1 MASKLS
7 RLKPSFNEL
16 DYGQKLD
23 LIMSIRA
30 SRRLRKRPLIEAK
43 TKATKATASK
53 MPKKTK
59 LTAAQAAELLAMFSE
74 EIEKDANA

>member
-1 MASKLS
+1 MTKSKLS

-30 SRRLRKRPLIEAK
+30 SRRLRKRPIIEPKAKKPTASSAK
-43 TKATKATASK
+43 TKKPT
-53 MPKKTK
+53 
-59 LTAAQAAELLAMFSE
+59 LTATQAAELLAMFSE
-74 EIEKDANA
+74 EIEENANA